1 MNTLRKKIVIITVI
15 CSLIM
20 GISLG
25 VLSFIYSG
33 KMGIKDSQQY
43 MLSKAEDERTQLNA
57 ILSKIKQSVD
67 TFTDIAVGRLD
78 DFQKF
83 KTDSGYVD
91 DYTKGLESV
100 LFHFAER
107 TEGALTAYIRYNPDF
122 TEPTSGL
129 FLTRDTMEEDFKSV
143 TPTDFSAYEK
153 DDVEHVGW
161 YYIPVENKKPTWMN
175 PYLNQNI
182 NVTMISYVIPV
193 YMENESVGIIGMDI
207 SLEMIETMISE
218 ATIYDSGYSCL
229 VDTDNNI
236 VTHKEYSLGDS
247 LNDKAPEV
255 AEIITDAGKE
265 DQVISYTYQG
275 EDKMITYLTLDNGMK
290 YILTATKADIQ
301 AQSLTLLKIMLLFLL
316 CGQVIS
322 FFVGFVVSGK
332 LARPIRRVT
341 EWVDNIA
348 GLNLKTQADAAKL
361 TKYKDEIG
369 TMARAVE
376 QMQGELRSITTQISN
391 SCDVVKDSTYSLA
404 DVMKDTGDLCQ
415 NNSVTME
422 EMTAGMQQSSSSLDA
437 ILQNIE
443 QVNGNVH
450 EIDQKSV
457 QGSEI
462 SKEVKERAVK
472 LENYTKSANER
483 TKQVYEE
490 LREKSTAALHQA
502 EAVSRIHEL
511 TQTISMI
518 SSQTNMLALNASIE
532 AARAGEAGEGFA
544 VVASEIGNLAG
555 KTNSSADD
563 IKKMVLEVEKAVQ
576 KMQDCITTS
585 VDFLENTVMQDYKE
599 FSDVGVNYRNDAGT
613 FEEFMSAVEIQIR
626 NLSNAMDEIVQSL
639 DVIGQVV
646 NDSAQGA
653 ADITEKTSTLVE
665 TTANADELVKQSAEK
680 VELLEK
686 LVDRF
691 EV

>member
-33 KMGIKDSQQY
+33 RMAIKDSKQY

-57 ILSKIKQSVD
+57 ILSRIKQSVD
-67 TFTDIAVGRLD
+67 TFTDIAIGSLD

-83 KTDSGYVD
+83 KTDSSYVNN
-91 DYTKGLESV
+91 YTKRLESV
-100 LFHFAER
+100 LFHFAEK
-107 TEGALTAYIRYNPDF
+107 TDGALTAYIRYNPDF

-129 FLTRDTMEEDFKSV
+129 FLTRDSMEEDFKSV

-193 YMENESVGIIGMDI
+193 YMEDVSVGIIGMDI
-207 SLEMIETMISE
+207 SLEMIESMISE

-229 VDTDNNI
+229 VDTNNNF

-247 LNDKAPEV
+247 VSDKAPEV
-255 AEIITDAGKE
+255 EEIIMDSSKE
-265 DQVISYTYQG
+265 DQVISYTYQS

-290 YILTATKADIQ
+290 YILTAPKSEIQ
-301 AQSLTLLKIMLLFLL
+301 AQSLTLLKLMLLFLL

-322 FFVGFVVSGK
+322 FFVGFIVSGK
-332 LARPIRRVT
+332 LAGPIRRVT

-376 QMQGELRSITTQISN
+376 QMQRELQNITTQISN
-391 SCDVVKDSTYSLA
+391 SCAVVKDSTYSLA

-422 EMTAGMQQSSSSLDA
+422 EMTAGMQQSASSLDT

-443 QVNGNVH
+443 QVNGNVQ
-450 EIDQKSV
+450 EINQKSI
-457 QGSEI
+457 QGNEV

-472 LENYTKSANER
+472 LENYTRSANER

-490 LREKSTAALHQA
+490 LREKSATALLQA

-544 VVASEIGNLAG
+544 VVASEIGDLAG
-555 KTNSSADD
+555 KTNTSADD

-576 KMQDCITTS
+576 NMQDCITTS

-599 FSDVGVNYRNDAGT
+599 FSDVGANYRNDAGT
-613 FEEFMSAVEIQIR
+613 FEEFMSAVEVQIR
-626 NLSNAMDEIVQSL
+626 NLSNSMDEIVHSL

-646 NDSAQGA
+646 NDSAEGA
-653 ADITEKTSTLVE
+653 VDITEKTSTLVE
-665 TTANADELVKQSAEK
+665 TTANADELVRQSAEK